1 MRMRFLIVLIV
12 ISSLC
17 PLNVFGGDVT
27 YTGTHI
33 TGLHKWMYIQ
43 PLTGPRSYKAYVVN
57 GLSFDPTQKSVDGN
71 YNKIYWVSQVDFND
85 VLEGELTTEG
95 LYLTDI
101 YSGITSYKLALAGYD
116 MPQDTAVDAN
126 GVVYAMSGDDVEF
139 IYKITNASSGD
150 GTIVQMLANNYSGIS
165 DDDPIGIGMVPENFG
180 GGYEAGKDIVLFD
193 TGFTNNNYTA
203 IHIVD
208 KTSLAATPTY
218 TTLWQYGGNSGSY
231 IRGAVNY
238 FDGFAY
244 FARRTIPTA
253 DSGSGTK
260 KYINRIKGDGVLQ
273 RIFLDVN
280 GGTLLSTALD
290 DSITVNPV
298 DGSVWFVVADEST
311 NRYIYR
317 IDIANASLLSSNNYL
332 ATTTLEITFTAD
344 ENMNVGINDMAISP
358 DGKFLA
364 VANPSGTDKLWVFN
378 IVPEPT
384 TLAIFTVAGLFASF
398 RRRK

>member
-1 MRMRFLIVLIV
+1 MKKKVLGLVLAVAIVCAV
-12 ISSLC
+12 SSAGLADVVYGS
-17 PLNVFGGDVT
+17 NVDGLYKSFNILS
-27 YTGTHI
+27 GTVAGI
-33 TGLHKWMYIQ
+33 
-43 PLTGPRSYKAYVVN
+43 A
-57 GLSFDPTQKSVDGN
+57 FDPTATTVDGLYDRVYFLN
-71 YNKIYWVSQVDFND
+71 RVDTGTN
-85 VLEGELTTEG
+85 TKEG
-95 LYLTDI
+95 LYAATI
-101 YSGITSYKLALAGYD
+101 SSETYSARLALAGLSSPYG
-116 MPQDTAVDAN
+116 TAVDASGN
-126 GVVYAMSGDDVEF
+126 VYVCYTGTAAV
-139 IYKITNASSGD
+139 YKITNPVSGSP
-150 GTIVQMLANNYSGIS
+150 TQTQMLKNYGFATSGSPS
-165 DDDPIGIGMVPENFG
+165 DDDPVSIGMVPNGFG
-180 GGYEAGKDIVLFD
+180 GSYEAGQDLVLFD
-193 TGFTNNNYTA
+193 NGLDWDDREA
-203 IHIVD
+203 VSVID
-208 KTSLAATPTY
+208 KTSLSTAMQYTNVWNDGDAA
-218 TTLWQYGGNSGSY
+218 GAGNND
-231 IRGAVNY
+231 IRGATSEY
-238 FDGFAY
+238 DGYAY
-244 FARRTIPTA
+244 FARMALLSA
-253 DSGSGTK
+253 DDGSGNAKT
-260 KYINRIKGDGVLQ
+260 YINRVNADGILQ
-273 RIFLDVN
+273 NIFIDVA

>member
-1 MRMRFLIVLIV
+1 MAL
-12 ISSLC
+12 
-17 PLNVFGGDVT
+17 
-27 YTGTHI
+27 
-33 TGLHKWMYIQ
+33 
-43 PLTGPRSYKAYVVN
+43 
-57 GLSFDPTQKSVDGN
+57 LS
-71 YNKIYWVSQVDFND
+71 
-85 VLEGELTTEG
+85 
-95 LYLTDI
+95 
-101 YSGITSYKLALAGYD
+101 A
-116 MPQDTAVDAN
+116 
-126 GVVYAMSGDDVEF
+126 DD
-139 IYKITNASSGD
+139 
-150 GTIVQMLANNYSGIS
+150 
-165 DDDPIGIGMVPENFG
+165 
-180 GGYEAGKDIVLFD
+180 
-193 TGFTNNNYTA
+193 
-203 IHIVD
+203 
-208 KTSLAATPTY
+208 
-218 TTLWQYGGNSGSY
+218 
-231 IRGAVNY
+231 
-238 FDGFAY
+238 
-244 FARRTIPTA
+244 
-253 DSGSGTK
+253 GSGNAKT
-260 KYINRIKGDGVLQ
+260 YINRVNADGILQ
-273 RIFLDVN
+273 NIFIDVA